1 MRVLLVSNTTLR
13 CGVAQMGRRM
23 YGALIQTGGVD
34 PGGDHWKG
42 TQVAKWTEKSYLD
55 NAVVWWPADHPYDIP
70 EVGDEFDVIHLNY
83 HPGTVGHIRPA
94 KPAGAKLSVYFHE
107 PGTGQEWWDLAD
119 LRIVSEPYI
128 SDKVVKYLPVPV
140 PDYLPKNFVQ
150 FQGAHV
156 PMEHYRPGDSSVHI
170 GHSSIRRDGIDWV
183 APVIERHPDWRLE
196 CSSEWLSDPEEIE
209 RLAACDLTI
218 FHPHSGNLGQSS
230 AVVMGIAARR
240 PLLINSSPMLR
251 TLHGNPE
258 VYQYEDPEEGVE
270 VILRDLREGKARYP
284 LRLAEER
291 SWKRAAQ
298 QLVSWWEDLL

>member
-23 YGALIQTGGVD
+23 FCALTGAADEGWESIRVGRR
-34 PGGDHWKG
+34 GDLE
-42 TQVAKWTEKSYLD
+42 VA
-55 NAVVWWPADHPYDIP
+55 WWPADHPLTLPDSL
-70 EVGDEFDVIHLNY
+70 EEFDVVHLNY
-83 HPGTVGHIRPA
+83 HPGTLGHLWAQRM
-94 KPAGAKLSVYFHE
+94 KSAKLSVFFHE
-107 PGTGQEWWDLAD
+107 PDTGSGWWGAAD
-119 LRIVSEPYI
+119 LHILAEDI
-128 SDKVVKYLPVPV
+128 GEGKYLPVPV

-150 FQGAHV
+150 FHGAHV

-183 APVIERHPDWRLE
+183 APVIERHPAWRLE
-196 CSSEWLSDPEEIE
+196 CSESWLPDAQEIE

-218 FHPHSGNLGQSS
+218 FHPHSGNPGQSS